1 MDKKESLNHKDAA
14 DYLGVASQTLYNW
27 RCRRHGPDYVLMGR
41 KVIYLRSDLNR
52 FIESNRVKLN
62 GGV

>member
-1 MDKKESLNHKDAA
+1 MNAKKRFNHKDAA

-41 KVIYLRSDLNR
+41 KIIYLRNDLDK
-52 FIESNRVKLN
+52 FIESKRVKLN